1 MMGERGGIYYEGLS
15 ELIVNVKA
23 DVKKLSIKYGG
34 IRDEVEINLFRFL
47 HDGSL

>member
-23 DVKKLSIKYGG
+23 DVKKLSIKYGV
-34 IRDEVEINLFRFL
+34 IRNEREIILFRFF